1 LSEPETL
8 NEMELGKFKKTTENA
23 KKQSIIIF
31 SIPVYLLLLVI
42 LLDAF
47 IAPYLES
54 RRLAISADFY
64 AALRPICHQW
74 PTRCLWV
81 FGSNTALCTRCLGI
95 FIALFL
101 TALFFG
107 MKPPNRIFWKSAI
120 LLNLPALVDGYTQLK
135 GWRVSNN
142 YLRFVTG
149 LLAGVGAGAF
159 LFPVYFKL
167 VGGLVRTFQKIVTPR
182 RGVNRGP
189 EGFYLNKNSK
199 KEV

>member
-1 LSEPETL
+1 
-8 NEMELGKFKKTTENA
+8 MELGSSIKTTEKL
-23 KKQSIIIF
+23 KKQSIIIC
-31 SIPVYLLLLVI
+31 SIPIYLLLLAI

-95 FIALFL
+95 FIALL
-101 TALFFG
+101 LSGLFFG
-107 MKPPNRIFWKSAI
+107 IKSPDRIYWKTAI
-120 LLNLPALVDGYTQLK
+120 LMNLPALVDGYTQLK
-135 GWRVSNN
+135 GWRLSNN
-142 YLRFVTG
+142 YLRLITG

-167 VGGLVRTFQKIVTPR
+167 VAGLAGRFTRIVAYR
-182 RGVNRGP
+182 REGEKGS
-189 EGFYLNKNSK
+189 EGFCFNKNSK
-199 KEV
+199 EEVKK